1 MVMVDNYETKMDY
14 LEKVINPGLAEAF
27 KRGDKK
33 YTGKQHYLHP
43 RIISRHPSEDIRH
56 VRDCHAGV
64 RLREA
69 EDAADGED
77 LGLALEKIES
87 AIGFLIILHMRI
99 NDRKEA
105 YIKK

>member
-1 MVMVDNYETKMDY
+1 MMVDKYDTKMEY
-14 LEKVINPGLAEAF
+14 VGEVIIPALAKAF
-27 KRGDKK
+27 ERGDKK

-43 RIISRHPSEDIRH
+43 RIISRHPSEDVRH
-56 VRDCHAGV
+56 VRDCHVGV

-77 LGLALEKIES
+77 LNLSLEKIES
-87 AIGFLIILHMRI
+87 AIGFLVILHMRV

-105 YIKK
+105 YEAK